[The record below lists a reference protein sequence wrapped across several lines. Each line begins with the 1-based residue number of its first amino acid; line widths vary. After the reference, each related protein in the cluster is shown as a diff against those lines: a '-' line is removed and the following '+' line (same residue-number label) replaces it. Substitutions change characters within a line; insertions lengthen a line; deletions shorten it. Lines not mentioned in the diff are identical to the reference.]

1 MSISLLQC
9 CPNMPQLMKCGCD
22 VAVATNESDVKIA
35 QTICCAI
42 VAIVLVAAVGFL
54 LWKLMDYLFKRNKD
68 NRRHKWEE
76 EEKKQRKEDVLQN
89 KKLDILHE
97 LCYDMNEKDKKV
109 IKKYD
114 SKEVDDYKT
123 AIDEILK

>member
-1 MSISLLQC
+1 
-9 CPNMPQLMKCGCD
+9 MKCGCD